1 MITLFKQDPTVVVL
15 DEDEPQFVGTTELGK
30 EFAEQ

>member
-15 DEDEPQFVGTTELGK
+15 DEDEPQLGTTELAK
-30 EFAEQ
+30 ELAEQ